1 MPQKSIKY
9 DKNNHFFLY
18 KAKAEWYNTTVNQT
32 RGCWNQP
39 LVNNHVFS
47 DDDTQQ
53 RGLYQMTVEQL
64 KTLYDLEDTDF
75 WELRRGGRTQTII
88 THSACE
94 KIAKQSG
101 IVIDQPQWLSLGD
114 NGIWAVQVTGWRV
127 LEPQTKVWTTGES
140 SPENCKTQYP
150 VAMAEKRAKDRLI
163 LKIVNVSEANV
174 MSEIEMDDLERPET
188 NNKLE
193 SLQQLEKTR
202 KETNLSVDELKQ
214 QSVDLYQ
221 TDQIRDLSIH
231 QIQNLQH
238 QLGNGH

>member
-1 MPQKSIKY
+1 MC
-9 DKNNHFFLY
+9 FLTIAHNKEDY
-18 KAKAEWYNTTVNQT
+18 I
-32 RGCWNQP
+32 
-39 LVNNHVFS
+39 
-47 DDDTQQ
+47 
-53 RGLYQMTVEQL
+53 MTVEQL